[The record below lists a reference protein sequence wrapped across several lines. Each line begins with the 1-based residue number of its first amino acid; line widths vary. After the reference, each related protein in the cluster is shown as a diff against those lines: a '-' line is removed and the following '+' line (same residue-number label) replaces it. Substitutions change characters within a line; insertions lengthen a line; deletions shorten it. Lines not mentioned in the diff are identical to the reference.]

1 MRARRFPPRRV
12 VPAVVIAAFV
22 LYPAIRPYDDYAQG
36 VLALAFL
43 LAVQAVSW
51 NIISGYAGYVSLGH
65 VTFLGVGSYTAGI
78 LAARTG
84 VNPLVFAPLAGVV
97 AVVVAVAVGAV
108 VLRVRGFAFTI
119 ITIALLFAAQVIAL
133 NWASLTGGAD
143 GITLPIPGW
152 SRDIANLPFYY
163 LFLVLA
169 LAALGL
175 AAWIRRTRFGAG
187 LVAIREDE
195 GKAATIGVDAT
206 RYKITAFAASS
217 FLIGVAGAGYAY
229 FLTFLNPVG
238 AFSLIG
244 GVTIVLSALLGGRGT
259 LWGPAV
265 GALVVGVAGEA
276 STAFAGGSG
285 GRVLVYGGAL
295 TLVVLFLP
303 DGALPAVRRG
313 WRRMTGRGVEAA
325 VPYESEPAPLEIAVP
340 ERSHEPGRPLL
351 EVRGLTKRFGGLVA
365 VDGADLTVDAGG
377 ITGLIGPNGSGKTTL
392 FNLVTGTLRADSGRI
407 AFDGRDI
414 TRAGPWRRGHLG
426 IGRTFQVTRLF
437 PAMTVLEN
445 LTAPMPDARWRT
457 MLAGAVHGP
466 QADRARDLLA
476 HLGLRDMAGVRA
488 GALSYGQ
495 QKLVEFA
502 QVLMADPALVLLDEP
517 TGGVNPRL
525 ARRMIALVRE
535 MNARGVT
542 FLVVEHDIPM
552 VLELCDRVV
561 VFARGRAIA
570 DGPPETIRTDPAVL
584 EAYLGGADGAS
595 GESDAPSAPPAPPFA
610 SPTPSARPA
619 AGGPGE
625 QATGGPGGPASG
637 EALR

>member
-1 MRARRFPPRRV
+1 MSARRA
-12 VPAVVIAAFV
+12 VPAAVIAALA

-65 VTFLGVGSYTAGI
+65 VTFLGLGSYTAGI

-97 AVVVAVAVGAV
+97 AVLVAVAVGAV

-119 ITIALLFAAQVIAL
+119 VTIALLFAAQIVAL
-133 NWASLTGGAD
+133 NWSGLTGGAD

-163 LFLVLA
+163 LFLGLA

-195 GKAATIGVDAT
+195 GKAATIGVPTT
-206 RYKITAFAASS
+206 RYKITAFAASA
-217 FLIGVAGAGYAY
+217 FFIGVAGAGYAY
-229 FLTFLNPVG
+229 FLSFLNPVG
-238 AFSLIG
+238 AFGLLG
-244 GVTIVLSALLGGRGT
+244 GVTIVLAALLGGRGT

-265 GALVVGVAGEA
+265 GALVVGVAGEV
-276 STAFAGGSG
+276 STVWAGGTG
-285 GRVLVYGGAL
+285 GRVLLFGTAL

-303 DGALPAVRRG
+303 DGVLPAVQRR
-313 WRRMTGRGVEAA
+313 WRLWTGRGNAA
-325 VPYESEPAPLEIAVP
+325 PVPYETEPTALEIALP
-340 ERSHEPGRPLL
+340 ERPRPEGPLL

-365 VDGADLTVDAGG
+365 VDAADLTVAAGS
-377 ITGLIGPNGSGKTTL
+377 ITGVIGPNGSGKTTL
-392 FNLVTGTLRADSGRI
+392 FNLITGTLRPDAGRI
-407 AFDGRDI
+407 AFAGRDVQR
-414 TRAGPWRRGHLG
+414 TSPWHRGHLG

-445 LTAPMPDARWRT
+445 LTAPLPDARWRT
-457 MLAGAVHGP
+457 MLSGAVHGP
-466 QADRARDLLA
+466 QADRARDLLG
-476 HLGLRDMAGVRA
+476 HLGLAELAAVPA

-502 QVLMADPALVLLDEP
+502 QVLMADPALILLDEP
-517 TGGVNPRL
+517 TGGVNPRMAERML
-525 ARRMIALVRE
+525 ALIRE
-535 MNARGVT
+535 THARGVT
-542 FLVVEHDIPM
+542 YLVVEHDIPM
-552 VLELCDRVV
+552 VLRLCDRVV
-561 VFARGRAIA
+561 VFAHGHAIA

-584 EAYLGGADGAS
+584 DAYLGEA
-595 GESDAPSAPPAPPFA
+595 
-610 SPTPSARPA
+610 
-619 AGGPGE
+619 
-625 QATGGPGGPASG
+625 G
-637 EALR
+637 EAAR